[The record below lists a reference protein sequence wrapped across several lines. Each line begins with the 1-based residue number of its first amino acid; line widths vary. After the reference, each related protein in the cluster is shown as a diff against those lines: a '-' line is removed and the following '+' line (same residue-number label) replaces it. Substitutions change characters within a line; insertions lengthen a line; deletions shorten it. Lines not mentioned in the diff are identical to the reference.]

1 MKIKI
6 IENGNVR
13 NENVKVA
20 NRVIVNVEKNNK
32 KHDVGIYPIPGV
44 DGCYCDIE
52 AGIVYG
58 RMGYPV
64 GAKKQDGRMACL
76 FTIDGKAKSFLRS
89 RLIASAAL
97 GRPLAADE
105 EVDHINNIVD
115 DDRLENLAICS
126 HKDNCNNPLT
136 KVLKKN
142 RSRRH
147 DRSQRLVFNAPVAE
161 FKHFNVEKAK

>member
-1 MKIKI
+1 MKMKVVKDGI
-6 IENGNVR
+6 VR

-32 KHDVGIYPIPGV
+32 KQDIGIYPAPGV

-52 AGIVYG
+52 SGVTYG
-58 RMGYPV
+58 RRGYPV
-64 GAKKQDGRMACL
+64 GTIRPDGRVACN
-76 FTIDGKAKSFLRS
+76 FTINGKAKTFLRA

-97 GRPLAADE
+97 GRPLTADE